1 MEVIPINTNDNVTSK
16 ADLWADRFHA
26 FQESGLSR
34 KEWCQQNG
42 IPQSTLGYWI
52 ESSSQK
58 QLRQKVLLIRCLQ
71 SSLRNMNSISV
82 QQVQENLL

>member
-1 MEVIPINTNDNVTSK
+1 MISNKYMIVLQRLTFGQTGSMLFRKAVYPAKNGVSRMESHSLHWVTGS
-16 ADLWADRFHA
+16 
-26 FQESGLSR
+26 
-34 KEWCQQNG
+34 
-42 IPQSTLGYWI
+42 

-82 QQVQENLL
+82 QQIQENLL

>member
-1 MEVIPINTNDNVTSK
+1 MYQR
-16 ADLWADRFHA
+16 L
-26 FQESGLSR
+26 
-34 KEWCQQNG
+34 
-42 IPQSTLGYWI
+42 TLGQTGSMLFRKAAYPAKNGVSRMESHSLHWVTGS

-82 QQVQENLL
+82 QQVQEPLL

>member
-1 MEVIPINTNDNVTSK
+1 MTMQSQRLTLEQTGSMLFWKAVYPAKNGVSRMESHSLHWVTGS
-16 ADLWADRFHA
+16 
-26 FQESGLSR
+26 
-34 KEWCQQNG
+34 
-42 IPQSTLGYWI
+42 

>member
-1 MEVIPINTNDNVTSK
+1 MYQR
-16 ADLWADRFHA
+16 L
-26 FQESGLSR
+26 
-34 KEWCQQNG
+34 
-42 IPQSTLGYWI
+42 TLGQTGSMLFRKAAYPAKNGVSRM
-52 ESSSQK
+52 ESHSLHWATGSENSSQK